1 MIYNIDP
8 KTKTEKDKSEEMMLA
23 EALYLYEKNL
33 EGEDRADDEE

>member
-23 EALYLYEKNL
+23 EALYLYEKSL